1 MKIINKYVLKEHL
14 GPFIFALTALTSLV
28 LLNYIAKRFG
38 SLVGKGLPW
47 KVIGEFFLL
56 SFPFTLAM
64 TIPMAV
70 LVATLYAFSRLAAEN
85 EITAFKASGIS
96 IVRLMRPAIWASVVV
111 ALFMV
116 GFNDQLLPRANHKL
130 SQLQSDILRKK
141 PTFLLREQV
150 TNKVADRL
158 WLKAGHVSAGSNAM
172 REVVIYD
179 FGDPDHPRTVFADS
193 GTLALTPDET
203 DLVLDLY
210 DGSIQEFPSTAPG
223 LAAAPSGPTGQPVFQ
238 QTFFHQAR
246 RVVRDV
252 GNQLERSADGSD
264 SPKGDREQTVCE
276 LQEGYDRAAADY
288 VAARADMEKYAAIA
302 ASSGKPVEIPRRR
315 TMYTQNGLG
324 ALYCRALDAFGVQT
338 AEAAQPPAGGGEAAP
353 AATSDSSDSTGA
365 YGGAPAAAGPA
376 VQELIAPSAG
386 GAEGLYDA
394 AASRARLSLE
404 AVNSFDV
411 EIHKKFALA
420 TACVIF
426 VLLGAPLALRFPR
439 AGVGLVIGASLGVFA
454 LYYVSLIAG
463 ETVANAGYLPAPLA
477 MWAANIVFLAAAL
490 VLLARAGH
498 ESGSARGNDFGEWLA
513 RVRDRFG
520 GRRRVPAAEPR
531 SAS

>member
-70 LVATLYAFSRLAAEN
+70 LVATLYAFSRLASEN

-96 IVRLMRPAIWASVVV
+96 IIRLMRPAIWASVVV

-179 FGDPDHPRTVFADS
+179 FGDPDHPRTIYADS

-210 DGSIQEFPSTAPG
+210 DGSIQEFPSSAPG
-223 LAAAPSGPTGQPVFQ
+223 LAAAPAGPPGQPVLQ

-246 RVVRDV
+246 RMVRDV
-252 GNQLERSADGSD
+252 GNQLERSADGND
-264 SPKGDREQTVCE
+264 GPKGDREQTVCE
-276 LQEGYDRAAADY
+276 LQAGYDKAASDY
-288 VAARADMEKYAAIA
+288 VAARAEMQRFAALA
-302 ASSGKPVEIPRRR
+302 ASAGEPVEVPRRH
-315 TMYTQNGLG
+315 TMYTRNGLG
-324 ALYCRALDAFGVQT
+324 ALYCRALDAVGVQT
-338 AEAAQPPAGGGEAAP
+338 AEAAQPPGGGGAA
-353 AATSDSSDSTGA
+353 AAVPGPTDSSGA
-365 YGGAPAAAGPA
+365 DGGVPAAAGPGA
-376 VQELIAPSAG
+376 RDVIAPSAG
-386 GAEGLYDA
+386 GSHGLYESA
-394 AASRARLSLE
+394 ALRARMSLE

-439 AGVGLVIGASLGVFA
+439 AGVGLVIGASLAVFA

-498 ESGSARGNDFGEWLA
+498 ESGSARGNDIGEWFM

-520 GRRRVPAAEPR
+520 ARRRVPAAEPR
-531 SAS
+531 RVS